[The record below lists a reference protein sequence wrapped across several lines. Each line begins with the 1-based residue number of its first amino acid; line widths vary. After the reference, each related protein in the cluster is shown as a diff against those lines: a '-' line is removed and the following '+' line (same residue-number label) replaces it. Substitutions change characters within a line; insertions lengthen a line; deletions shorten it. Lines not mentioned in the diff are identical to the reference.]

1 MIAQYTRMKAMQ
13 PRIAEQLRMGYAIS
27 IWNQKTR
34 DINTEVGVMA
44 QVQVH
49 AQVRGKTMYGVCG

>member
-1 MIAQYTRMKAMQ
+1 MKAMQ

-27 IWNQKTR
+27 IWKQKTR
-34 DINTEVGVMA
+34 DINAEVGDMV